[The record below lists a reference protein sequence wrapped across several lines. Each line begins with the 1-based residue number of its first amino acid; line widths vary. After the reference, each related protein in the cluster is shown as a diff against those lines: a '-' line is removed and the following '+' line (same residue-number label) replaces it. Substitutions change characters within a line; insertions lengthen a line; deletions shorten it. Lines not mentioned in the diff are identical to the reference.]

1 MVQMVMEHPAID
13 SARGDSLRTLMYSA
27 APMPLPVL
35 EKAMAKFGEVFLNLY
50 GQSEI
55 CMYALTPSQHCP
67 HGSECEQARLRSVGN
82 PYPNLQTRI
91 VDEQGNECPRNVAG
105 EITARSV
112 AQFRGYWNNHAA
124 TLETVRDGWVHTGDM
139 GYVDDDGFLFLVDRK
154 KDMII
159 SGGENIY
166 SREVEE
172 ALLRHPA
179 VAECAVIGVPDA
191 KWGENVC
198 ALVVLRA
205 GIAVPTEQELIE
217 FSRSQI
223 ASYKKPKHIVV
234 LDALPKLVT
243 GKVDKKLLRAQHG
256 H

>member
-1 MVQMVMEHPAID
+1 MCIRD
-13 SARGDSLRTLMYSA
+13 S
-27 APMPLPVL
+27 
-35 EKAMAKFGEVFLNLY
+35 
-50 GQSEI
+50 
-55 CMYALTPSQHCP
+55 
-67 HGSECEQARLRSVGN
+67 
-82 PYPNLQTRI
+82 PYPNLQARI
-91 VDEQGNECPRNVAG
+91 VDADGQPCPRNVAG
-105 EITARSV
+105 EITARFV

-124 TLETVRDGWVHTGDM
+124 TLNTVRDGWIHTGDL
-139 GYVDDDGFLFLVDRK
+139 GYIDDDGFLFLVDRL

-179 VAECAVIGVPDA
+179 VAECAVIGTPDP

-205 GIAVPTEQELIE
+205 GAAVPSEQALID
-217 FSRSQI
+217 FSKTLI
-223 ASYKKPKHIVV
+223 ASYKKPKRVVV

-243 GKVDKKLLRAQHG
+243 GKVDKKLLRQQQG
-256 H
+256 Q